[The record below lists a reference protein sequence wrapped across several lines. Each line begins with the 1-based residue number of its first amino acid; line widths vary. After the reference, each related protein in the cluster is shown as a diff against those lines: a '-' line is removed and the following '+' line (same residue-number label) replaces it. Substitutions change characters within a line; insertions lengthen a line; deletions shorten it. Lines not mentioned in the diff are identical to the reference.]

1 MTRPLA
7 VGLVVAIAIC
17 SSTLAS
23 ADDGSIH
30 GGTGDN
36 SIWADSLER
45 SQAARNDGQT
55 KTAPK
60 TTSQDNGPE
69 IRLGTPACIGAEPLA
84 AEGSAAKVTFCGTA
98 DAPTASQPTLTL
110 GLIRSAFAEL
120 PLPAGTLV
128 IQPPDGLTLVNFAT
142 NFYTTTTRA
151 TTRTVTLLHRRVTLQ
166 ATPTSYHWHFGDG
179 SATTTAEPG
188 APYPRL
194 GVTHDYRRTGTYRPR
209 LDTTYSGRYRVGGGP
224 WRTIPGTVTIDGEP
238 QSLRA
243 IEAEPKL
250 VPY

>member
-1 MTRPLA
+1 MVL
-7 VGLVVAIAIC
+7 
-17 SSTLAS
+17 
-23 ADDGSIH
+23 GS
-30 GGTGDN
+30 
-36 SIWADSLER
+36 E
-45 SQAARNDGQT
+45 
-55 KTAPK
+55 
-60 TTSQDNGPE
+60 
-69 IRLGTPACIGAEPLA
+69 LGA
-84 AEGSAAKVTFCGTA
+84 TFCEGE
-98 DAPTASQPTLTL
+98 DDDSPQPALTL

-142 NFYTTTTRA
+142 NFYTTTTRP

-250 VPY
+250 VPC

>member
-1 MTRPLA
+1 MRLA
-7 VGLVVAIAIC
+7 
-17 SSTLAS
+17 LACALLLLLTPPAN
-23 ADDGSIH
+23 ADDGTAAGPGEAGFWLHQVGEDQASSSGASASHNGAAPVGPAIH
-30 GGTGDN
+30 LGEGACESAEQVAGEFLSGTFCPR
-36 SIWADSLER
+36 ADEPR
-45 SQAARNDGQT
+45 SQ
-55 KTAPK
+55 
-60 TTSQDNGPE
+60 
-69 IRLGTPACIGAEPLA
+69 PA
-84 AEGSAAKVTFCGTA
+84 
-98 DAPTASQPTLTL
+98 LTL

-142 NFYTTTTRA
+142 NFYTSTTRP

>member
-1 MTRPLA
+1 MTRALA
-7 VGLVVAIAIC
+7 VLLLAIVGLAVCTTAV
-17 SSTLAS
+17 
-23 ADDGSIH
+23 ADDTNS
-30 GGTGDN
+30 GTNDN
-36 SIWADSLER
+36 GLWI
-45 SQAARNDGQT
+45 SQSRQSPST
-55 KTAPK
+55 PRKSTAPS
-60 TTSQDNGPE
+60 TRNGRSS
-69 IRLGTPACIGAEPLA
+69 IAPAA
-84 AEGSAAKVTFCGTA
+84 GSAACLGADRVVGEFVEFAYCGTN
-98 DAPTASQPTLTL
+98 DPQPKARPALTL

-142 NFYTTTTRA
+142 NFYTSTTRP